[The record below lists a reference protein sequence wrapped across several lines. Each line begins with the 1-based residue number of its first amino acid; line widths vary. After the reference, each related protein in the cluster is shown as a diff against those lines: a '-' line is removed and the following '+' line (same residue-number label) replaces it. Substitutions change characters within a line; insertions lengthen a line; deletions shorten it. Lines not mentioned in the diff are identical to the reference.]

1 MFACRLP
8 RSLPRSV
15 SRQCRCPRTRLLHSS
30 NQSALTAEGVERVLK
45 KVMEPLL
52 KKVMEPM
59 LKESLKPMEDK
70 LEAIQVWQIMY
81 FC

>member
-1 MFACRLP
+1 
-8 RSLPRSV
+8 
-15 SRQCRCPRTRLLHSS
+15 
-30 NQSALTAEGVERVLK
+30 
-45 KVMEPLL
+45 MEPLL